1 MDVEGTPLGPR
12 SRGLLSSTGLLLRLA
27 IRGRPREGDIPWA
40 STPHLLIILMA
51 GILSFLP
58 KAVHRKAK
66 PPRDLGHHRVTSS
79 AHRPT
84 GELDMKRLLDQHQ
97 SDMLDNSIHYSG
109 ESVRSPEFVPPGGPQ
124 LLGVLGGMVA

>member
-1 MDVEGTPLGPR
+1 MWKE
-12 SRGLLSSTGLLLRLA
+12 LLLVLGA
-27 IRGRPREGDIPWA
+27 EVSSPPLDSSSDSPSEDVLGRVLSPWA

-79 AHRPT
+79 
-84 GELDMKRLLDQHQ
+84 L
-97 SDMLDNSIHYSG
+97 I
-109 ESVRSPEFVPPGGPQ
+109 VQ
-124 LLGVLGGMVA
+124 LASWT